1 MAAVIGR
8 YARAFADVAVAHK
21 LDADK
26 TVGEMSD
33 VAGLIEGNRELRN
46 VLQNPSVA
54 HAQKLGLL
62 DAIIKLTGGSKLLRN
77 FLAVLIDHRRI
88 GSLSEMVTEFKQ
100 ELDRRM
106 GIAQARVSSARALSA
121 AEKKSLEKQ
130 LAEITGM
137 TVRASYSEDPALL
150 GGVTVRV
157 GSTIYDGSVQGRLDR
172 MRQEIAQS

>member
-8 YARAFADVAVAHK
+8 YARAFADVAVAHT

-26 TVGEMSD
+26 TVSEMSG
-33 VAGLIEGNRELRN
+33 VAALIEGNRELRN

-54 HAQKLGLL
+54 HGQKLGLL
-62 DAIIKLTGGSKLLRN
+62 DAVMKLTGGSRLLRN
-77 FLAVLIDHRRI
+77 FLAVLIDHHRI
-88 GSLSEMVTEFKQ
+88 GSLAEIVTEFKQ

-106 GIAQARVSSARALSA
+106 GIAEARVSSARPLSA
-121 AEKKSLEKQ
+121 AEKRSLEKQ

-137 TVRASYSEDPALL
+137 TVRASYSEDPTLL

-172 MRQEIAQS
+172 MRGELVSG